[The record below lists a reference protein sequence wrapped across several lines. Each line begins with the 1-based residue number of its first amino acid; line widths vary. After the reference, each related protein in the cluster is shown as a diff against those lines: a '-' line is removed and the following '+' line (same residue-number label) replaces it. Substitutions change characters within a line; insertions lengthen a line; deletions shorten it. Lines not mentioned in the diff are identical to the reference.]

1 MGRAR
6 ESESHVHWAVQ
17 KPGLDTLQRGP
28 VLSLQMPEDSERLTP
43 VAEGHRAPCI
53 ERDTLKSESPGSWHH
68 SLTELLLIYGQGTRS
83 GGRWQGRGV
92 EGGERQTE
100 ISLSAQPCEKRTSL
114 DLRIAGRLD
123 VAHVDQTAGSQGPG
137 RHLEPQLLH

>member
-6 ESESHVHWAVQ
+6 ESKSHMRGAVQ
-17 KPGLDTLQRGP
+17 KPGLNTLQRGP
-28 VLSLQMPEDSERLTP
+28 VLSLQIPGDSERLTP
-43 VAEGHRAPCI
+43 DAEGHRVPCV

-100 ISLSAQPCEKRTSL
+100 ISLSAQPQEKRTSD

-123 VAHVDQTAGSQGPG
+123 VAHVGQTMGSQGPG
-137 RHLEPQLLH
+137 SHLEPQLLH